1 LDQLIVRGER
11 EIGTW
16 RAVQM
21 AVVAEKKRRKS
32 YQADGHRSIV
42 DWFAARADVSHETA
56 RSVCWIATR
65 LAEALEVA
73 ELLATGEIT
82 FDWAEQVAR
91 LPVAHRS
98 GHEGCDISGLG
109 RLVAHHKRLT
119 KKRERKL
126 SNSGFLNMACSDE
139 IMTSVWGELPGLD
152 ARIVA
157 KAVDQRA
164 DEIIP
169 GDARLGVAQRRAL
182 ALVAIC
188 QDSLYA
194 TGDEHPPTSPPVEV
208 AVIVDART
216 ATATGGETG
225 VSVLAG
231 PRLGPR
237 ILEEIFCSGTIEVF
251 GIAETGEPLN
261 LGRKTRTVSRS
272 FDVTSWPETE
282 AAPWRVAPPTIGS
295 KSTTARPGPGE
306 GEPTPTS

>member
-1 LDQLIVRGER
+1 MDLGSLNEDQLDQLIVRGER

-21 AVVAEKKRRKS
+21 AVVAEKRGRKS

-56 RSVCWIATR
+56 RRICWTGSR
-65 LAEALEVA
+65 LTDAPDVA
-73 ELLATGEIT
+73 ELLVSGEVG
-82 FDWAEQVAR
+82 FERAEQVAR

-126 SNSGFLNMACSDE
+126 GNGFLNFGSDE
-139 IMTSVWGELPGLD
+139 LVRSFWGELPGID
-152 ARIVA
+152 SRIVE

-188 QDSLYA
+188 QDSLYDA
-194 TGDEHPPTSPPVEV
+194 NPDSESTPTEV
-208 AVIVDART
+208 AVILDART
-216 ATATGGETG
+216 A
-225 VSVLAG
+225 
-231 PRLGPR
+231 
-237 ILEEIFCSGTIEVF
+237 
-251 GIAETGEPLN
+251 
-261 LGRKTRTVSRS
+261 
-272 FDVTSWPETE
+272 
-282 AAPWRVAPPTIGS
+282 APS
-295 KSTTARPGPGE
+295 KR
-306 GEPTPTS
+306 